1 MYESLT
7 LVSYIILRVAQPKL
21 LTPKKLSKMAQT
33 TITDG
38 IKMLVARHSAAGAE
52 VGSNA
57 IAAVKKISNA
67 DPSEGVWAENDQFT
81 VPAKEEIEQAVFV
94 AMVNGNKAPAIAVET
109 TTGVPKVLY
118 ISSLKKNVI
127 EYEED
132 GDQFVVK
139 KQADGSNVPA
149 HFADTEFRKE
159 IMKKATVGD
168 IIDFL
173 AGKTLKVTKIM
184 GPYKT
189 SRLKAK
195 TDALGRRDGYEVVG
209 LRNTS
214 IPVFE
219 EVR

>member
-1 MYESLT
+1 
-7 LVSYIILRVAQPKL
+7 
-21 LTPKKLSKMAQT
+21 MAQS

-38 IKMLVARHSAAGAE
+38 IKMLVARHAATEGCE
-52 VGSNA
+52 VGSKA
-57 IAAVKKISNA
+57 IASVKKISNA
-67 DPSEGVWAENDQFT
+67 DPSEGVWNKGDKFT
-81 VPAKEEIEQAVFV
+81 VPAADEIEQAVFV

-109 TTGVPKVLY
+109 NNGPKVLY

-132 GDQFVVK
+132 GDQYQVK

-149 HFADTEFRKE
+149 HFADTAFRKQ
-159 IMKKATVGD
+159 IMQQATVGD
-168 IIDFL
+168 IINFI
-173 AGKTLKVTKIM
+173 AGKTLEVTSIM

-195 TDALGRRDGYEVVG
+195 TNTLGQRDGYEVVG

-219 EVR
+219 EVTK